1 MATSDR
7 SGRHS
12 GVDAFVLHN
21 YAYRETSQIVELF
34 TRAHGRVAAVARG
47 SRRPRSA
54 WRGVLQA
61 FQPLQVAWFGRGEL
75 RTLSGAE
82 WQGGQPPLQGDALL
96 CGFYLNELLL
106 KLMPRDDPHEILY
119 DRYRDALGALASL
132 TAGDDLSPVL
142 RRFEKALLVE
152 LGYGPVLETDADN
165 SLPLDPRARYA
176 YTLER
181 GPVARE
187 PHGNEVQLSGKTL
200 LDMAAD
206 RYDDPVTL
214 AESKQLMRFLINHQ
228 LGSADLHTRALFRE
242 VRGP

>member
-7 SGRHS
+7 SGRQAS
-12 GVDAFVLHN
+12 VDAFVLHS
-21 YAYRETSQIVELF
+21 YPYRETSQIVELF
-34 TRAHGRVAAVARG
+34 TRRHGRVAAVARG

-54 WRGVLQA
+54 LRGVLQA

-82 WQGGQPPLQGDALL
+82 WQGGQPPLHGDPLL

-106 KLMPRDDPHEILY
+106 RLTPRDDPHEALY
-119 DRYRDALGALASL
+119 DRYREALAAL
-132 TAGDDLSPVL
+132 AAGADVSPVL
-142 RRFEKALLVE
+142 RRFEKALLSE
-152 LGYGPVLETDADN
+152 LGYGPVLDADAE
-165 SLPLDPRARYA
+165 SHMPIDPAVSYA
-176 YTLER
+176 YCLER
-181 GPVARE
+181 GPVARAAS
-187 PHGNEVQLSGKTL
+187 GNEVQLSGKTL
-200 LDMAAD
+200 LDVAAD

-214 AESKQLMRFLINHQ
+214 FESKQLMRFLINHQ